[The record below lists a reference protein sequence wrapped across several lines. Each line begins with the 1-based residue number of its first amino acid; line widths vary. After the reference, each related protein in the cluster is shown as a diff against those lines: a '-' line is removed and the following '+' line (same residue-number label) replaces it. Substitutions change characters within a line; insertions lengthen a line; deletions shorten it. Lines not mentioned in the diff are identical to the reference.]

1 MTQPWTLDRPTTPRV
16 RTWTPMVVTQLVVV
30 LSVLAAGVTGAGV
43 LRGRDNGGGK
53 DVLSV
58 VQLASSS
65 ALKAKTY
72 RATFEFRFGGQG
84 IDVKGTGEVLADL
97 ATKRQS
103 GYFEFP
109 SVGRINVVQVEDRGY
124 FQIPN
129 GATDAAGHHWLGVT
143 VPAGEAEAAMGG
155 QDPMAYLKLLADP
168 KDVSVVGEETI
179 NGTRATH
186 YTIKPDVQRLLDL
199 GAKHSGITDLPAG
212 AAEQLKN
219 VHFDVWID
227 DDNLPRRIQITFK
240 MQSAG
245 SFGFTSNFLDYDGAV
260 TVSEPASDDVTK
272 LATLADLGPAFQQF
286 MHP

>member
-1 MTQPWTLDRPTTPRV
+1 
-16 RTWTPMVVTQLVVV
+16 
-30 LSVLAAGVTGAGV
+30 
-43 LRGRDNGGGK
+43 
-53 DVLSV
+53 
-58 VQLASSS
+58 
-65 ALKAKTY
+65 
-72 RATFEFRFGGQG
+72 
-84 IDVKGTGEVLADL
+84 
-97 ATKRQS
+97 
-103 GYFEFP
+103 
-109 SVGRINVVQVEDRGY
+109 
-124 FQIPN
+124 
-129 GATDAAGHHWLGVT
+129 
-143 VPAGEAEAAMGG
+143 MGG

-168 KDVSVVGEETI
+168 KDVSVVGEETV

-199 GAKHSGITDLPAG
+199 GAKHSGITDFPAG